1 MTGHQFLKQKKPD
14 KLDSKIVNTVGKMK
28 KLKLM
33 HKNKVKIR
41 KKQNILK
48 KNQPLLFKETANN
61 KTLNKWD

>member
-1 MTGHQFLKQKKPD
+1 MIKRNSMIEHQFLKQKRPD

-41 KKQNILK
+41 KKQNFLR
-48 KNQPLLFKETANN
+48 KN
-61 KTLNKWD
+61 

>member
-48 KNQPLLFKETANN
+48 KN
-61 KTLNKWD
+61 